1 MTFDEWWD
9 SEAADS
15 QSDNPYRPDSA
26 AYWAYAGWVAA
37 TRNSADI
44 CEDLIGTRAM
54 ARQCADEIRGS
65 ING

>member
-26 AYWAYAGWVAA
+26 AFWAYAGWVAA
-37 TRNSADI
+37 TRNSVDEVQ
-44 CEDLIGTRAM
+44 EDVN
-54 ARQCADEIRGS
+54 
-65 ING
+65 NG